1 MRKGHVAATVSAAS
15 RARITVSA
23 FLRTRHRRT
32 DGASLCVP
40 KDLQGA
46 WRHRASRQLS
56 RWLTAIHTTSLSFP
70 FVSSKTRRRIALL
83 AASLHRRGTAPSP
96 APRRRCT
103 VPAPSSASCA
113 SITLRM
119 WYLPRPFAPFHL
131 RDGLSS
137 SYATALRELRWHVI
151 LDRTLTVRGGA
162 CVLTLGDQRTETAFR
177 CQGIDACGH
186 VSVCGDCV
194 ATNLVKGLSAGPWIF
209 FVFIDVFMCNNHLQ
223 CALLFLVQLQ
233 PVQLARATLA
243 LRASSRDSK
252 QARAKMLSKN
262 RCDPSAMS
270 TSCWHR
276 KLPKR
281 IGRMVRMGIY
291 TSRCLIFSPCSRARP
306 AESRA
311 RGPSSW
317 PRGNSWARGHSPGK
331 PLCSVS
337 RAASNLT
344 LVRVKID
351 AQARQT

>member
-56 RWLTAIHTTSLSFP
+56 RWLTAIHKTSLSFP

-209 FVFIDVFMCNNHLQ
+209 FVFIDVFMCNNHYNVR
-223 CALLFLVQLQ
+223 CCSLF
-233 PVQLARATLA
+233 
-243 LRASSRDSK
+243 
-252 QARAKMLSKN
+252 N
-262 RCDPSAMS
+262 
-270 TSCWHR
+270 
-276 KLPKR
+276 
-281 IGRMVRMGIY
+281 
-291 TSRCLIFSPCSRARP
+291 CS
-306 AESRA
+306 
-311 RGPSSW
+311 
-317 PRGNSWARGHSPGK
+317 
-331 PLCSVS
+331 L
-337 RAASNLT
+337 SNLREQPW
-344 LVRVKID
+344 LCELLREIQSKLAPRCFRKID
-351 AQARQT
+351 AIQAQCRQVAGIASYRNE

>member
-1 MRKGHVAATVSAAS
+1 LRKGHVAATVSAAS

-56 RWLTAIHTTSLSFP
+56 RWLTAIHKTSLSFP

-162 CVLTLGDQRTETAFR
+162 CVLTLGGQRTETAFGAR
-177 CQGIDACGH
+177 ELTHAGTFPCAAIVSPPISSKVCQQALGYFLYSLTCLCVTIITMCAVVPCSIAACPTCA
-186 VSVCGDCV
+186 S
-194 ATNLVKGLSAGPWIF
+194 NLGSASF
-209 FVFIDVFMCNNHLQ
+209 F
-223 CALLFLVQLQ
+223 
-233 PVQLARATLA
+233 ARFK
-243 LRASSRDSK
+243 ASSRQDAFEKSMRSK
-252 QARAKMLSKN
+252 RNVDKLLASQATETN
-262 RCDPSAMS
+262 REDGPDGYIYVAVPHLL
-270 TSCWHR
+270 TVF
-276 KLPKR
+276 K
-281 IGRMVRMGIY
+281 GRR
-291 TSRCLIFSPCSRARP
+291 
-306 AESRA
+306 
-311 RGPSSW
+311 
-317 PRGNSWARGHSPGK
+317 
-331 PLCSVS
+331 
-337 RAASNLT
+337 
-344 LVRVKID
+344 
-351 AQARQT
+351 